1 MGFGLD
7 TGAWAVDSLK
17 RGLSYGAAAAN
28 SDGASGGGFDFM
40 GLLKSAG
47 DWLGNSDAAGTPNW
61 MNALGMAG
69 NMYSGI
75 AQQQAAKNLMK
86 QQKAAF
92 DFNKMLSERQIS
104 RENQANQN
112 LLNAWNSSAF
122 GKRKDEDEGY

>member
-1 MGFGLD
+1 MDLGGFFSR
-7 TGAWAVDSLK
+7 GAGAV
-17 RGLSYGAAAAN
+17 N
-28 SDGASGGGFDFM
+28 SIVGGGTPVDVNGGGFDFM

-47 DWLGNSDAAGTPNW
+47 SWLGNSDAAGTPNW

>member
-1 MGFGLD
+1 MDLGGFFSR
-7 TGAWAVDSLK
+7 GAGAV
-17 RGLSYGAAAAN
+17 N
-28 SDGASGGGFDFM
+28 SIVGGGTPVGVNGGGFWDF
-40 GLLKSAG
+40 LKNAG

-104 RENQANQN
+104 RENEANQN

-122 GKRKDEDEGY
+122 SKRKDEDEGY

>member
-1 MGFGLD
+1 MDLGGFFSRG
-7 TGAWAVDSLK
+7 TGAV
-17 RGLSYGAAAAN
+17 N
-28 SDGASGGGFDFM
+28 SIVGGGTPVGVNGGGFWDF
-40 GLLKSAG
+40 LKNAG
-47 DWLGNSDAAGTPNW
+47 DWLGGSDAAGTPNW

>member
-1 MGFGLD
+1 MDLGGLFSR
-7 TGAWAVDSLK
+7 GAGAV
-17 RGLSYGAAAAN
+17 N
-28 SDGASGGGFDFM
+28 SIVGGGTPVDVNGGGFDFM

-47 DWLGNSDAAGTPNW
+47 SWLGDSDAAGTPNW
-61 MNALGMAG
+61 MKALGMAG

-122 GKRKDEDEGY
+122 SKRKDEDEGY

>member
-1 MGFGLD
+1 MDLGGFYSR
-7 TGAWAVDSLK
+7 GA
-17 RGLSYGAAAAN
+17 GAANLAA
-28 SDGASGGGFDFM
+28 GGGGFDFM
-40 GLLKSAG
+40 GLLKNAG
-47 DWLGNSDAAGTPNW
+47 GKALSWLGDSDAAGTPNW

-92 DFNKMLSERQIS
+92 DFNKMLSERQIA

-122 GKRKDEDEGY
+122 SKRKDEDEGY

>member
-1 MGFGLD
+1 MDLGGLF
-7 TGAWAVDSLK
+7 S
-17 RGLSYGAAAAN
+17 RGAATAN
-28 SDGASGGGFDFM
+28 SAAGGSSFDFM
-40 GLLKSAG
+40 GLLKNAG
-47 DWLGNSDAAGTPNW
+47 GKALGWLGSSDAAGTPNW

-92 DFNKMLSERQIS
+92 DCKKMLSERQIS

>member
-1 MGFGLD
+1 MDLGGLF
-7 TGAWAVDSLK
+7 S
-17 RGLSYGAAAAN
+17 RGAATAN
-28 SDGASGGGFDFM
+28 SAAGGSSFDFM
-40 GLLKSAG
+40 GLLKNAG
-47 DWLGNSDAAGTPNW
+47 SKALSWLGNSDAAGTPNW

>member
-1 MGFGLD
+1 MDLGGFYSR
-7 TGAWAVDSLK
+7 GAGAV
-17 RGLSYGAAAAN
+17 N
-28 SDGASGGGFDFM
+28 SIVGGGTPVSVNDGGFDFM

-47 DWLGNSDAAGTPNW
+47 SWLGSSDAAGTPNW

-112 LLNAWNSSAF
+112 LVNAWNSSAF

>member
-1 MGFGLD
+1 MDLGGFFSR
-7 TGAWAVDSLK
+7 GAGAV
-17 RGLSYGAAAAN
+17 N
-28 SDGASGGGFDFM
+28 SIVGGGTPVGVNDGGFDFM

-47 DWLGNSDAAGTPNW
+47 SWLGNSDATGTPNW

>member
-1 MGFGLD
+1 MDLGGFYSR
-7 TGAWAVDSLK
+7 GA
-17 RGLSYGAAAAN
+17 GAANLAA
-28 SDGASGGGFDFM
+28 GGGGFDFM
-40 GLLKSAG
+40 GLLKNAG
-47 DWLGNSDAAGTPNW
+47 GKALGWLGSSDAAGTPNW

-92 DFNKMLSERQIS
+92 DFNKMLSERQIA

-122 GKRKDEDEGY
+122 SKRKDEDEGY

>member
-1 MGFGLD
+1 MDLGGFYSR
-7 TGAWAVDSLK
+7 GAGV
-17 RGLSYGAAAAN
+17 AN
-28 SDGASGGGFDFM
+28 LVAGRNDFDFM
-40 GLLKSAG
+40 GLLKNAG
-47 DWLGNSDAAGTPNW
+47 DWLGSSDAAGTPNW

-122 GKRKDEDEGY
+122 SKRKDEDEGY

>member
-1 MGFGLD
+1 MDLGGFFSR
-7 TGAWAVDSLK
+7 GA
-17 RGLSYGAAAAN
+17 GAAN
-28 SDGASGGGFDFM
+28 SIVGGGTPVSVNGGGFDFM

-69 NMYSGI
+69 GIYSGI
-75 AQQQAAKNLMK
+75 AQHQVAKNMMK

-112 LLNAWNSSAF
+112 LFNAWNSSAF
-122 GKRKDEDEGY
+122 GKRKDEDEL

>member
-1 MGFGLD
+1 MDLGGFFSR
-7 TGAWAVDSLK
+7 GAGAV
-17 RGLSYGAAAAN
+17 N
-28 SDGASGGGFDFM
+28 SIVGGGTPVGVNGGGFWDF
-40 GLLKSAG
+40 LKNAG
-47 DWLGNSDAAGTPNW
+47 DWLGGSDAAGTPNW

>member
-17 RGLSYGAAAAN
+17 RGLGYSGG
-28 SDGASGGGFDFM
+28 STGGGGFDFM
-40 GLLKSAG
+40 GLLKNAG
-47 DWLGNSDAAGTPNW
+47 GKALDWLGNSDAAGTPNW

-69 NMYSGI
+69 GIYSGI
-75 AQQQAAKNLMK
+75 AQQQAAKNMMK

>member
-1 MGFGLD
+1 MDLGGFFSR
-7 TGAWAVDSLK
+7 GAGAV
-17 RGLSYGAAAAN
+17 N
-28 SDGASGGGFDFM
+28 SIVGGGTPVDVNDGGFDFM

-47 DWLGNSDAAGTPNW
+47 SWLGNSDAAGTPNW

>member
-1 MGFGLD
+1 MDLGGLF
-7 TGAWAVDSLK
+7 S
-17 RGLSYGAAAAN
+17 RGAATAN
-28 SDGASGGGFDFM
+28 SAASGGGFDFM
-40 GLLKSAG
+40 GLLKNAG
-47 DWLGNSDAAGTPNW
+47 SKALSWLGNSDAAGTPNW

-104 RENQANQN
+104 RENQANKN

>member
-1 MGFGLD
+1 MGIGGFFSR
-7 TGAWAVDSLK
+7 GAGAV
-17 RGLSYGAAAAN
+17 N
-28 SDGASGGGFDFM
+28 SIVGGGTPVGVNDGGFDFM

-47 DWLGNSDAAGTPNW
+47 DWLGDSDAAETPNW

-75 AQQQAAKNLMK
+75 AQQQAVKNLMK

-122 GKRKDEDEGY
+122 SKRKDEDEGY

>member
-1 MGFGLD
+1 MDLGGFFSR
-7 TGAWAVDSLK
+7 GAGAV
-17 RGLSYGAAAAN
+17 N
-28 SDGASGGGFDFM
+28 SIVGGGTPVGVNDGGFDFM

-47 DWLGNSDAAGTPNW
+47 SWLGNSDAAGTPNW

-92 DFNKMLSERQIS
+92 DFNKMLSERQIA